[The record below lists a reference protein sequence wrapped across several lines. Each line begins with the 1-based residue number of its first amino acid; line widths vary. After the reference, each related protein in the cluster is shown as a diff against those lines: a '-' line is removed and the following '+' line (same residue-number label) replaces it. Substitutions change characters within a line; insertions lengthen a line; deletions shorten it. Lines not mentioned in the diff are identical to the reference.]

1 MRYQTHWRFAF
12 LIAFFFHIVA
22 WLFLMV
28 LIPHVFK
35 HIEQPPPDEPME
47 WVELADG
54 DGPPEEEQQPEEP
67 PPPPPPPPPE
77 PVEAEEEPAVV
88 EAEIPEE
95 ATTALLKEAEDSAD
109 KPEEE
114 HVLKSGDGKQIAQ
127 PGKILHAEQP
137 AYGVIPFKGRIA
149 VSAHIGMDGRVMWTK
164 IKISSGNLVYDRL
177 ARRIV
182 EKQWKFEPAKDM
194 NGQPVESNMQ
204 CPVYF
209 NMKPARNIK

>member
-1 MRYQTHWRFAF
+1 MSRP
-12 LIAFFFHIVA
+12 VA
-22 WLFLMV
+22 
-28 LIPHVFK
+28 PS
-35 HIEQPPPDEPME
+35 
-47 WVELADG
+47 
-54 DGPPEEEQQPEEP
+54 
-67 PPPPPPPPPE
+67 
-77 PVEAEEEPAVV
+77 PAIS
-88 EAEIPEE
+88 AS

-114 HVLKSGDGKQIAQ
+114 HVLKSGDGKQIGQ
-127 PGKILHAEQP
+127 PGKIIHAEQP

-149 VSAHIGMDGRVMWTK
+149 VSAHIGTDGRVMWTK
-164 IKISSGNLVYDRL
+164 IQVSSGILVYDRL

-194 NGQPVESNMQ
+194 NGQPMESNMQ